1 MYFMNKTISLAAIA
15 MFAVIMG
22 LGAFAPAVLAAPM
35 EKVDL
40 CHNDDGAD
48 GIRGNVDDFWE
59 QKSVNGNSL
68 DKHKT
73 NHFDE
78 NGVFDFEIVDEA
90 TQLACDALVEADP
103 EPVI

>member
-1 MYFMNKTISLAAIA
+1 MNKTISLAAIA

-22 LGAFAPAVLAAPM
+22 LGAFAPAVLAEKMP
-35 EKVDL
+35 KVDL
-40 CHNDDGAD
+40 CHNDDGED

-68 DKHKT
+68 DKHIA

-78 NGVFDFEIVDEA
+78 NNVFDFEVVDGA
-90 TQLACDALVEADP
+90 TQATCDALVAADP
-103 EPVI
+103 DPSL

>member
-1 MYFMNKTISLAAIA
+1 MNKTISLAAIA
-15 MFAVIMG
+15 MVAVIMG
-22 LGAFAPAVLAAPM
+22 MGAFAPAAFSEKM
-35 EKVDL
+35 DKVDL

-68 DKHKT
+68 DKHIA

-78 NGVFDFEIVDEA
+78 NNVFDFEVTAE
-90 TQLACDALVEADP
+90 TQAACDALVAADP